1 MIVAIDGPAG
11 AGKSTVARELAAR
24 LGVGYLNTGAM
35 YRALALLALERGVD
49 PDDGGALADLSRA
62 HEIGLQATAA
72 GERVM
77 VDGRDVTDAV
87 RAQRV
92 TRIVSRV
99 AAHRAVRGE
108 IVSLQREVLATG
120 DWVADGRDIGS
131 VVCPDAEVKIYLTA
145 DPGERAR
152 RRHVE
157 IVTGGADVALE
168 DVLQEI
174 LERDRIDSTREESPL
189 VVPDGAVVVDTSGVP
204 VGAVVERLVGIVG
217 ATR

>member
-35 YRALALLALERGVD
+35 YRALSLLALERGVA
-49 PDDGGALADLSRA
+49 PDDAGALVDLARA
-62 HEIGLQATAA
+62 HEIALQVTPI

-77 VDGRDVTDAV
+77 VDGRDVTDAL

-92 TRIVSRV
+92 TRIVSQV
-99 AAHRAVRGE
+99 AAHRGVRGE
-108 IVSLQREVLATG
+108 IVSLQREVLTTG

-145 DPGERAR
+145 DPRERAR
-152 RRHVE
+152 RRHDELVS
-157 IVTGGADVALE
+157 GGDDVALE

-174 LERDRIDSTREESPL
+174 VERDRTDSTREESPL

-204 VGAVVERLVGIVG
+204 AGAVVERLLEIV
-217 ATR
+217 AAPR